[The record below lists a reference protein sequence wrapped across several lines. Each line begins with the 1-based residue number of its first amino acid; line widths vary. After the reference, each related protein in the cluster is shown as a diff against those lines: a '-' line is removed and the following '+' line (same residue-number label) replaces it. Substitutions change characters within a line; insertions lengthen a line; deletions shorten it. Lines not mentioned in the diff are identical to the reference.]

1 MTITIKTPDESNRE
15 AWESLYRGYATYYD
29 MLMTDSTLGTVWCWI
44 QSGKS
49 LQGRIAVDETGQAVG
64 LMHFR
69 AMPSPLRGSEVGFL
83 DDLFVNPAHRGSG
96 VVTVMLSALKE
107 EASAQGWPFVRW
119 ITRENNYRAR
129 TVYDRAAQQTNW
141 VTYQLNLHS

>member
-1 MTITIKTPDESNRE
+1 MITIKTPDESSRQG
-15 AWESLYRGYATYYD
+15 WESLFRGYAKYYD
-29 MLMTDSTLGTVWCWI
+29 MPMTDSTLETVWSWI
-44 QSGKS
+44 QSGR
-49 LQGRIAVDETGQAVG
+49 LQGRIAVDEGGQALG

-69 AMPSPLRGSEVGFL
+69 VMISPLRGSEVGFL
-83 DDLFVNPAHRGSG
+83 DDLFVIPAHRGSG

-107 EASAQGWPFVRW
+107 EASAQGWPLVRW

-141 VTYQLNLHS
+141 VTYQLNVNL